1 MRIISPTKLQKKK
14 LMEMILKLFPV
25 YGYIHIFKNGNIS
38 MSKSFWHYIFFP
50 HKTKRSNVSEMCT
63 LLIPERLQETYD
75 KTFKDDNVAIYNR
88 AYNIY
93 SHSVIELLHKR
104 SSTVID
110 YLHTEYYHI
119 KYKIQKVYCAEN
131 NILPETSY
139 SMRELLLTPLKRNS
153 LVLSRLSNT
162 YIKQTLKYWINQNS
176 NFNHPKMLSNYL
188 NLWFNKE
195 IKEKLEQY
203 YKINISIG

>member
-1 MRIISPTKLQKKK
+1 
-14 LMEMILKLFPV
+14 
-25 YGYIHIFKNGNIS
+25 
-38 MSKSFWHYIFFP
+38 
-50 HKTKRSNVSEMCT
+50 
-63 LLIPERLQETYD
+63 
-75 KTFKDDNVAIYNR
+75 
-88 AYNIY
+88 
-93 SHSVIELLHKR
+93 
-104 SSTVID
+104 
-110 YLHTEYYHI
+110 
-119 KYKIQKVYCAEN
+119 
-131 NILPETSY
+131 
-139 SMRELLLTPLKRNS
+139 MRELLLTPLKRNS